1 MWSRF
6 LVNLGL
12 LAFYVY
18 YFGAPSMKKYMEKG
32 IIIIKTEETHSSI
45 TPPGIYLS
53 VFFWMD
59 NIILN
64 LISCF
69 FQVIIVMPTNPSTGT
84 GWKKGAD
91 IPCKKDIVQC
101 IEKNAYL
108 EHEVLVNV
116 ENHVQ
121 VTDFFHDIQNAM
133 WKLLKFDPGIITY
146 ILGSPTVSIPASS
159 IQLNATLIYYLAF
172 LDPSLQFWADSPD
185 IFPRSFQRLK
195 ENTNYLVN
203 MKVHTILYLALLS
216 LT

>member
-1 MWSRF
+1 MVTFSCEPWSAC
-6 LVNLGL
+6 L
-12 LAFYVY
+12 LCLLFWGTINEEIYGKGY
-18 YFGAPSMKKYMEKG
+18 YYHQNGGDTLINYS
-32 IIIIKTEETHSSI
+32 TR
-45 TPPGIYLS
+45 YLS
-53 VFFWMD
+53 VRFLFGW
-59 NIILN
+59 IIL
-64 LISCF
+64 SCILYLVF

-91 IPCKKDIVQC
+91 IPCKKDLVQC

-146 ILGSPTVSIPASS
+146 KLGSPTVSIPASS